1 MEVLAERVEKSIKV
15 GPLNPMPGT
24 LSRSLPGF
32 TVDVTLSEARLAQ
45 QVCTEITTMF
55 MEQNIHLRQQQAE
68 DTTQFLARQLEEAK
82 TKLDEQD
89 AKLASFQSRYM
100 GALPED
106 EKSNLTLL
114 SGMAPQLEAGTQ
126 GLNQARQEKAFAESL
141 LNQQLAAWKSS
152 SNGGNPQTPE
162 QQLSEAQNQL
172 VSLQRRYTD
181 KHPSVLVLKHEIAQL
196 QKQIQETTTQE
207 QSARSDQKSRAP
219 IVVEPPQIQQLRAQ
233 LHQLEMSI
241 TQKTQEQQQLQ
252 RQIRVFQGRM
262 QSSPVIQQEIKALT
276 RDYQTALGFYNDLLK
291 KRNES
296 HIGRRQHLGNREMY
310 KKFFGLREN
319 PFNVNPDPRYL
330 FLTPGT
336 QEALANLA
344 YGIRG
349 RKGIILMTGEV
360 GTGKTTLLNMLLDW
374 LHHNRATTAFIFN
387 TRLST
392 TELFE
397 CLMAD
402 FGIPCESR
410 RKSEV
415 LIRLNRW
422 LLAQYRAG
430 QTSVLIVDEA
440 QNLSPQV
447 LAEIRFLT
455 NLETSTEKLLQV
467 VLSGQPELE
476 EKLRLP
482 QLRQLRQRITVR
494 CRTRALSL
502 EETRG
507 YIVERLRIA
516 AANSETS

>member
-1 MEVLAERVEKSIKV
+1 
-15 GPLNPMPGT
+15 
-24 LSRSLPGF
+24 
-32 TVDVTLSEARLAQ
+32 
-45 QVCTEITTMF
+45 
-55 MEQNIHLRQQQAE
+55 
-68 DTTQFLARQLEEAK
+68 
-82 TKLDEQD
+82 
-89 AKLASFQSRYM
+89 
-100 GALPED
+100 
-106 EKSNLTLL
+106 
-114 SGMAPQLEAGTQ
+114 
-126 GLNQARQEKAFAESL
+126 
-141 LNQQLAAWKSS
+141 
-152 SNGGNPQTPE
+152 
-162 QQLSEAQNQL
+162 
-172 VSLQRRYTD
+172 
-181 KHPSVLVLKHEIAQL
+181 
-196 QKQIQETTTQE
+196 
-207 QSARSDQKSRAP
+207 
-219 IVVEPPQIQQLRAQ
+219 
-233 LHQLEMSI
+233 
-241 TQKTQEQQQLQ
+241 
-252 RQIRVFQGRM
+252 
-262 QSSPVIQQEIKALT
+262 
-276 RDYQTALGFYNDLLK
+276 
-291 KRNES
+291 
-296 HIGRRQHLGNREMY
+296 MY

-349 RKGIILMTGEV
+349 RKGIILLTGEV

-422 LLAQYRAG
+422 LLEQYRAG

-447 LAEIRFLT
+447 LEEIRFLT

-476 EKLRLP
+476 EKLKLP

-494 CRTRALSL
+494 CRTSALSL

-516 AANSETS
+516 GANSETIYSSEAIESIYHHARGIPRVINVLCEHALINSFADQQRPVTAAHVDGVAREFELESIEPIADLGSSGGSESSPSMETVLRDLATVLEELCQPAPVALAPGKGNNEPYS